1 MAHCCRRVFSAEAP
15 ARTDPTAITESPKNK
30 CGKPGIAHADA
41 QPEQPMA
48 RGYGQDSKNYLKETE
63 KPSISQWLRYR
74 QLSKCVSGG
83 RGALNLR
90 KTG

>member
-1 MAHCCRRVFSAEAP
+1 
-15 ARTDPTAITESPKNK
+15 
-30 CGKPGIAHADA
+30 
-41 QPEQPMA
+41 MA